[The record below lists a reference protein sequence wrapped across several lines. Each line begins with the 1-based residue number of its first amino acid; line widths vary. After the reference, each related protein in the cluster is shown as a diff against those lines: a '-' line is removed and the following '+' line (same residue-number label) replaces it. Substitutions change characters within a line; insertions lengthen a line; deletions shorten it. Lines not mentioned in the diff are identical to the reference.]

1 MPIERTVSEIIWCRM
16 TAERSLRIGC
26 GRLSRVGI
34 PVLASLAT
42 LSLPFLGGCSLIY
55 DDLSECPKEMELVIE
70 ADWRDAPS
78 GNPGGMAYIFY
89 PSDGGYPWR
98 FDFPGR
104 DAGKVSLPPGDYSL
118 ICVNDDSKATV
129 LMDEMSFD
137 KAYLRCISAGGSGAD
152 AGTYRCPDSIWG
164 ASMTDIRISEG
175 GVSYPSPHMR
185 VGRNE
190 PADVI
195 TVYPAERTVSVA
207 YILKNMV
214 NLDGVRLM
222 RATLGSMA
230 PFLGLDDFRG
240 RGPEALLTFP
250 GHRISENSAG
260 GDFLCFGPVAGDGN
274 RRNVLTAYFTMADG
288 SVVEKAYDVTR
299 QIVEA
304 SDPYDIII
312 CLEGF
317 SLPEQQISGAFDVN
331 VDGWTT
337 IVIDVGK

>member
-1 MPIERTVSEIIWCRM
+1 MM
-16 TAERSLRIGC
+16 
-26 GRLSRVGI
+26 
-34 PVLASLAT
+34 
-42 LSLPFLGGCSLIY
+42 FLGSCTLVY
-55 DDLSECPKEMELVIE
+55 DDLPECPEEIDFMIE

-274 RRNVLTAYFTMADG
+274 RRNILTAYFTMADG

-304 SDPYDIII
+304 PDPYDIII

>member
-1 MPIERTVSEIIWCRM
+1 MPFF
-16 TAERSLRIGC
+16 
-26 GRLSRVGI
+26 
-34 PVLASLAT
+34 LAT

-55 DDLSECPKEMELVIE
+55 DDLSECPDEVEIVIE
-70 ADWRDAPS
+70 ADWRDAPF

-104 DAGKVSLPPGDYSL
+104 EAGKVALPCGDYSM
-118 ICVNDDSKATV
+118 ICVNDDSRATV
-129 LMDEMSFD
+129 LMDEKSFGN
-137 KAYLRCISAGGSGAD
+137 AYLRCASADGKQ
-152 AGTYRCPDSIWG
+152 YLCPDSIWG
-164 ASMTDIRISEG
+164 VSMTDIRISEE

-185 VGRNE
+185 GERKDQ
-190 PADVI
+190 ADVL

-207 YILKNMV
+207 YILKDMA

-230 PFLGLDDFRG
+230 PFLGLDNFRG

-260 GDFLCFGPVAGDGN
+260 GDFLCFGPAGEPGS
-274 RRNVLTAYFTMADG
+274 RRNILTAYFTMADG

-299 QIVEA
+299 QIAEA
-304 SDPYDIII
+304 PDPYDIVI